1 MIQSLTDLLLVHM
14 VDTFVD
20 WEDIDSVSVDIG
32 RDIVQAHS
40 LVDQTVLVGQ
50 TDLFKKKNNND
61 QKGSKVCNK
70 VLAL

>member
-1 MIQSLTDLLLVHM
+1 M